1 MAMDVRF
8 ARLSSRRARLLLLL
22 VVATAA
28 IGLLA
33 FKAASSSVSYY
44 VTPEEFAQQVGNKAD
59 ARWRVGGR
67 VVPDTIKQ
75 DGKTVAFDIQGER
88 GEQMSIT
95 YSGVLPNLF
104 GPSTFLV
111 VDGTSDR
118 PGHLNASSMVIKHE
132 NEFISGTAEP
142 GSISADILKGLA
154 SPTPAG
160 PPAGPPAGR

>member
-1 MAMDVRF
+1 MALRVR
-8 ARLSSRRARLLLLL
+8 SSMFSNRRTRLLLLL

-44 VTPEEFAQQVGNKAD
+44 VTPEEFAQQVGSKSD

-67 VVPDTIKQ
+67 VVADTIKQ
-75 DGKTVAFDIQGER
+75 DGKVVEFDIAGDH

-104 GPSTFLV
+104 GPSAFLV
-111 VDGTSDR
+111 IDGKSDR
-118 PGHLNASSMVIKHE
+118 PGHLTASSMVIKHE

-142 GSISADILKGLA
+142 GSISSDILKGLA

-160 PPAGPPAGR
+160 PPAGR

>member
-1 MAMDVRF
+1 MAPDFRSAMF
-8 ARLSSRRARLLLLL
+8 SSRRTRLILLLA
-22 VVATAA
+22 VATGA

-75 DGKTVAFDIQGER
+75 DGKSVAFDIQGEH
-88 GEQMSIT
+88 GERMSIFYT
-95 YSGVLPNLF
+95 GVVPNLF
-104 GPSTFLV
+104 GPHAFVV

-118 PGHLNASSMVIKHE
+118 PGHLNASSVVIKHE
-132 NEFISGTAEP
+132 NEFIAGTPPA
-142 GSISADILKGLA
+142 GSISSDILKGLA
-154 SPTPAG
+154 SPSPTPTG
-160 PPAGPPAGR
+160 LPAGR